1 MFVLALVHTFPFIIY
16 HIDQGDMVDQWK
28 TEVTYWT
35 GVAAIIPQAYLTFMS
50 LPAIRSASLIIN
62 YQLKLTLTGT
72 DSTSSSKPLIFLPLW
87 YSSYFSSCTVTSA
100 CLHGRLP

>member
-1 MFVLALVHTFPFIIY
+1 MFVLALVHTFPFIVY

-50 LPAIRSASLIIN
+50 FPAIRSA
-62 YQLKLTLTGT
+62 
-72 DSTSSSKPLIFLPLW
+72 
-87 YSSYFSSCTVTSA
+87 
-100 CLHGRLP
+100 